1 MAGISE
7 IRPSPIAGM
16 WYSAD
21 PKRLADEV
29 DAYITQ
35 AHLPAFDGQV
45 IGIVTPHAG
54 YRFSGSTAGYAFRT
68 IQGSSF
74 DLAAVVSP
82 MHEYHPASIL
92 TTAHQAYATPLG
104 DVPVDRQ
111 AVEEL
116 TLLLNNQTGI
126 DLIAVANDGEH
137 SLEIELP
144 FLQRA
149 LAGSFHLI
157 PLMVRTQTA
166 AVLEVLG
173 KSLAK
178 VLASRN
184 AILVASTDL
193 SHFYPEMV
201 ARRLDAGMLEIIEG
215 FDPAAVLDA
224 EADGKGHACGAAAI
238 ATVMWAARDMGA
250 NKVVVLNHSTSGDET
265 GDYSQ
270 VVGYG
275 AAVLLKTE

>member
-1 MAGISE
+1 MVGISE

-21 PKRLADEV
+21 PKRLANDV
-29 DAYITQ
+29 DKYIAQ
-35 AHLPAFDGQV
+35 AHLPSFEGKV
-45 IGIVTPHAG
+45 IGVLTPHAG
-54 YRFSGSTAGYAFRT
+54 YRFSGPTAGYAFRT
-68 IQGSSF
+68 ILGASI

-92 TTAHQAYATPLG
+92 TSAHQAYATPLG

-116 TLLLNNQTGI
+116 ALKMKNQTGI
-126 DLIAVANDGEH
+126 ELTAVANDGEH

-149 LAGSFHLI
+149 LVGSFQLL
-157 PLMVRTQTA
+157 PLMVKTQAA
-166 AVLEVLG
+166 AVLEALG
-173 KSLAK
+173 KTLAQ

-184 AILVASTDL
+184 TLLVASTDL
-193 SHFYPEMV
+193 SHFFPEMV
-201 ARRLDAGMLEIIEG
+201 ARRLDAGMLEIIEA
-215 FDPAAVLDA
+215 FDPVAVLNA
-224 EADGKGHACGAAAI
+224 EAEGKGHACGAPAI
-238 ATVMWAARDMGA
+238 ATVMWAARDLGA